1 MFNFFVWHTVLDD
14 DHLKEKDRFRKKF
27 HEDIF
32 VLMEM
37 MKQPYESI
45 MKMPY
50 NVFIDALIWKNE
62 LEENRRKKMEESSG
76 KQGGATYSRKR

>member
-1 MFNFFVWHTVLDD
+1 
-14 DHLKEKDRFRKKF
+14 
-27 HEDIF
+27 
-32 VLMEM
+32 MEM